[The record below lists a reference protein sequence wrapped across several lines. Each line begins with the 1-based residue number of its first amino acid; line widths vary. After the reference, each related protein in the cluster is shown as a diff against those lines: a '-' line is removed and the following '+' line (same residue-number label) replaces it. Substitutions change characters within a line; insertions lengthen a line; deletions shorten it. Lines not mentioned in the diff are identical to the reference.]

1 MNEKIVSAVEADRI
15 LKAVRAQFVREA
27 NGAKVYVA
35 KQINVTIT
43 AFPGPQPGTIKLRST
58 RGCVC

>member
-1 MNEKIVSAVEADRI
+1 MNEQTVSEAQAARI
-15 LKAVRAQFVREA
+15 LANAGAQFVREA

-43 AFPGPQPGTIKLRST
+43 AFPGPKPGTIKLRST
-58 RGCVC
+58 RGCSC